1 MRRTGMTRRQILNRE
16 AYWQGMMRQQEGSGL
31 SISAFCR
38 KQEVAE
44 GSFFYWRRKL
54 TTQRPQQES
63 SPKDKSPRQS
73 RPRKSTVAKFVPVDI
88 PTPSVRSGGSCE
100 VVLPNACRIIMPIQ
114 CDAGWLREILEV
126 LGEQSC

>member
-1 MRRTGMTRRQILNRE
+1 MTRRQSLDRE
-16 AYWQGMMRQQEGSGL
+16 AYWQGMMRQQESSGL

-54 TTQRPQQES
+54 TTRQPQKES
-63 SPKDKSPRQS
+63 SPKGKTPRQS
-73 RPRKSTVAKFVPVDI
+73 RPRKNTVAKFVPVDI

-100 VVLPNACRIIMPIQ
+100 VVLPNACRIIMPMQ
-114 CDAGWLREILEV
+114 CDSGWLREILEV